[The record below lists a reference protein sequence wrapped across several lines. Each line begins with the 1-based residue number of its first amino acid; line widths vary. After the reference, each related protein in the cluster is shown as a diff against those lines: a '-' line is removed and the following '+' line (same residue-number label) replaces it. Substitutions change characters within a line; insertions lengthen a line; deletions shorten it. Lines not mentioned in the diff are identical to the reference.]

1 DLDHGIH
8 ALAALEAVLELV
20 RIGRQAIAKE
30 VAEQQLSEAAS
41 CLRRPQDLLE
51 LRELL
56 GVLGQRR
63 RGAADVA
70 ELLVNRVRLLRRV
83 LEPAVDLLVEEA
95 ETAVHRLGDPLQ
107 APLDVGVA
115 GVESG
120 LRLRA
125 EAIERLRQPDGEHAE
140 GGQQDESDDDRKH
153 GPRTLARP
161 SDSTAQKRRA
171 AEAALSHMLSRS
183 VWCSAARSRSCC
195 AICSALS
202 ARSSAIPCCSWCM
215 PSARI
220 VLSPMASPA

>member
-51 LRELL
+51 LPELL

-63 RGAADVA
+63 RGASYVA

-83 LEPAVDLLVEEA
+83 LEPAVDLLVEQA

-107 APLDVGVA
+107 PPLHVGVA

-125 EAIERLRQPDGEHAE
+125 EGIERLRQPDGERAE
-140 GGQQDESDDDRKH
+140 GGEQDESDDDREH
-153 GPRTLARP
+153 GPRTLRRP
-161 SDSTAQKRRA
+161 SDGTAQRGGRPKPP
-171 AEAALSHMLSRS
+171 S
-183 VWCSAARSRSCC
+183 VTWCR
-195 AICSALS
+195 
-202 ARSSAIPCCSWCM
+202 
-215 PSARI
+215 
-220 VLSPMASPA
+220 